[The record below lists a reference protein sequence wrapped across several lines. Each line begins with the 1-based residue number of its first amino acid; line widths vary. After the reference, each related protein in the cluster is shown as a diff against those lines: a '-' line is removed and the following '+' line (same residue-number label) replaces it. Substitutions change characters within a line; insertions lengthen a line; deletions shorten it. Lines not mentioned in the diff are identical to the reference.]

1 VAKGLGGGRRKD
13 HEDLMWRG
21 VGGAQREEG
30 KSVAGGLTDEGSA
43 GGGEK
48 GLAKTAIGD
57 SGG

>member
-1 VAKGLGGGRRKD
+1 MAKGLGGGRRKY
-13 HEDLMWRG
+13 HEELMWRG

>member
-1 VAKGLGGGRRKD
+1 VAKGLGGGWRKY
-13 HEDLMWRG
+13 HEELMWRG

-43 GGGEK
+43 SGRKK

>member
-1 VAKGLGGGRRKD
+1 MAKGPGGGWRKD
-13 HEDLMWRG
+13 HEQLMWRG

-30 KSVAGGLTDEGSA
+30 KSVVGGLTEEGSA
-43 GGGEK
+43 GGGKK